1 MIRKLPRAKI
11 VTLFI
16 TYGCNLNCT
25 YCFEHHKDPKKK
37 MPLELAKSIILK
49 EIESI
54 EKSEINDAIKIDLFG
69 GEPLLNFAFI
79 KEFCEWFWSL
89 DLKIQHIIHAT
100 TNGTLLDK
108 EKQAWFEKHKE
119 DFVLVMSVDGDS
131 AMQLKN
137 RGCRTEQLP
146 IEFAHSLW
154 PDQAFKMTIS
164 SDTLPDLAKGIIG
177 MRENGYLVDSRLA
190 QGETWK
196 PGDDVIYK
204 RELNKIARFY
214 LDNPQYKPGSLF
226 LRYYGDVLH
235 DKTPLKFCGTGTNM
249 VAYDV
254 DGNKYPCH
262 LFSPIVLGRDAREEL
277 SKIDFYNPDELIEEE
292 CKQCKIVRVC
302 PSCVGFNFFQ
312 RGDVKKRDKSMCR
325 LLLAEAQ
332 VISAFQIEYYMRH
345 KETLSKEEKIKL
357 KAAIK
362 AYELLVDFDFES
374 K

>member
-1 MIRKLPRAKI
+1 MIRRLPRAKI

-49 EIESI
+49 EIENI

-89 DLKIQHIIHAT
+89 DLKIQHIIYAT

-146 IEFAHSLW
+146 IEFAHTLW

-164 SDTLPDLAKGIIG
+164 SDTLSELAKGIIG
-177 MRENGYLVDSRLA
+177 MRENGYLVESRLA

-262 LFSPIVLGRDAREEL
+262 MFSPIVLGRDAREEL